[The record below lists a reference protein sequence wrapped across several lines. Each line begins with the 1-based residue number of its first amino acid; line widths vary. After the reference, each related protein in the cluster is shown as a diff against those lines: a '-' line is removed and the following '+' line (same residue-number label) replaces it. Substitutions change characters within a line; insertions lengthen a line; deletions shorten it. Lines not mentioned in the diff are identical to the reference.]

1 MIDFDRMALLWYPL
15 AFVLGW
21 KITSRAIC
29 AAAPSFIQAGL
40 KGNDMG
46 RKDRPE
52 VFFFLKNFRKSP
64 EFMNFR
70 ALTILSPRLF
80 LGTRVFGSNFS
91 CGIFGVMRGQFASYA
106 S

>member
-21 KITSRAIC
+21 KITSRAIF

-52 VFFFLKNFRKSP
+52 VFFFYRGVVIRSYNWVVIRSDKWVVIRSVS
-64 EFMNFR
+64 R
-70 ALTILSPRLF
+70 SISACGAL
-80 LGTRVFGSNFS
+80 
-91 CGIFGVMRGQFASYA
+91 
-106 S
+106 

>member
-1 MIDFDRMALLWYPL
+1 MIDFDRMAVLWYPL

-52 VFFFLKNFRKSP
+52 VFCKINCYKIKNARLLRTSTFFFNKL
-64 EFMNFR
+64 
-70 ALTILSPRLF
+70 
-80 LGTRVFGSNFS
+80 
-91 CGIFGVMRGQFASYA
+91 
-106 S
+106 